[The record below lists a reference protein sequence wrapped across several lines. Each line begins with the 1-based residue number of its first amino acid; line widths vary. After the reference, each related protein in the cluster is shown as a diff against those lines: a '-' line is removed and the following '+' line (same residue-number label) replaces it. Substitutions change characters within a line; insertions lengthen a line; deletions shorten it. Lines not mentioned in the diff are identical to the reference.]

1 MAKTNFKSVDEYI
14 ASQPEA
20 AQAVLK
26 QVRSAIRR
34 ALPKASEVISYQIPT
49 YNLYGDTVIYFAGW
63 KQHFSLYPVSDHVV
77 AAFKGEL
84 SQYKIAKA
92 TVRFSLSEPVPAKL
106 IERVAK
112 FRAKELAGK
121 AKTSR
126 K

>member
-1 MAKTNFKSVDEYI
+1 
-14 ASQPEA
+14 
-20 AQAVLK
+20 
-26 QVRSAIRR
+26 
-34 ALPKASEVISYQIPT
+34 
-49 YNLYGDTVIYFAGW
+49 VIYFAGW

-77 AAFKGEL
+77 AAFNDEL

-106 IERVAK
+106 IERIAK